1 MNYTLNE
8 LKSKEVID
16 MKSGAMLGR
25 VDDIEIGEDSSVH
38 SMIVYGRPKLFGF
51 LGRDQDIIIDFKDV
65 NLIGRDTILITNNF
79 LCNSTIEGHIKTKIL
94 SK

>member
-16 MKSGAMLGR
+16 LKSGAMLGR
-25 VDDIEIGEDSSVH
+25 VDDIEIGEDSSVQ

-51 LGRDQDIIIDFKDV
+51 LGRDQDMIIDFKDV
-65 NLIGRDTILITNNF
+65 SLIGRDTILVTNNF
-79 LCNSTIEGHIKTKIL
+79 LYNSTIEGHNKHKIL

>member
-1 MNYTLNE
+1 MNYTLSE

-16 MKSGAMLGR
+16 LKSGAMLGR
-25 VDDIEIGEDSSVH
+25 VDDVEIGEDSSVQ

-51 LGRDQDIIIDFKDV
+51 LGRDQDLVIDYKDIS
-65 NLIGRDTILITNNF
+65 LIGRDAILISSDF
-79 LCNSTIEGHIKTKIL
+79 LYDRTIDTYNKGKFL

>member
-1 MNYTLNE
+1 MNYTLSE

-16 MKSGAMLGR
+16 LKSGAMLGR
-25 VDDIEIGEDSSVH
+25 VDDVEIGEDSSVQ

-51 LGRDQDIIIDFKDV
+51 LGRDQDIIIDYKDI
-65 NLIGRDTILITNNF
+65 NLIGRDTILISSNF
-79 LCNSTIEGHIKTKIL
+79 LYDRTIDTHNKGKFL